1 MAHEKL
7 FQCDWL
13 KTRMDKRSPEGR
25 SEEWRK
31 QWLSGQM
38 VKAGDVLAHYRLQE
52 TDRLIMSGMKRKA
65 GD

>member
-38 VKAGDVLAHYRLQE
+38 VKAGDVLARYRLQE
-52 TDRLIMSGMKRKA
+52 TDR
-65 GD
+65 